1 MATRS
6 AIRAGWF
13 TGGVRLKM
21 PDPRWMFFVWAAAK
35 ARKDSLAERCEY
47 SVRKWC
53 SDAHEY
59 LNPAASAA
67 LM

>member
-6 AIRAGWF
+6 AIRAGWL

-47 SVRKWC
+47 SVRK
-53 SDAHEY
+53 
-59 LNPAASAA
+59 
-67 LM
+67 